1 MRVLGIP
8 PLDMYRT
15 AIQLAFGWHAMTKRT
30 RLAACS
36 LVLANESLR
45 SF

>member
-30 RLAACS
+30 SLRCS